1 MLISIRLK
9 NQMGLFRLVLT
20 LSSYVCPER
29 ADMFIMKKLT
39 THCNILTKTKQYS
52 KQGNKYL
59 ELVINPAR
67 DFVRLR
73 SVLPWFTTVW

>member
-1 MLISIRLK
+1 
-9 NQMGLFRLVLT
+9 
-20 LSSYVCPER
+20 
-29 ADMFIMKKLT
+29 MFIMKKLT